1 MFAEHSE
8 LVAQL
13 KSTDAHFASIFDK
26 HDALDQKIARMAE
39 GKEPGTDLEIE
50 QLKKSK
56 LALKDEVY
64 AMLQKAK
71 AA

>member
-13 KSTDAHFASIFDK
+13 KSTDAYFASIFDK